1 MRIPHEIVID
11 QRKHKVLIDGLP
23 FIYPLAEEGA
33 RPEFRAN
40 GIGIVW
46 LPLICDRAT
55 FKADYQLGGVTYG
68 ETQPEKEQ
76 RPQA

>member
-1 MRIPHEIVID
+1 MRIPREIVVD
-11 QRKHKVLIDGLP
+11 QRSHKVLIDGLP
-23 FIYPLAEEGA
+23 FIYPLAEEGQ
-33 RPEFRAN
+33 RPEFHAN

-46 LPLICDRAT
+46 LLLICDRAT

-68 ETQPEKEQ
+68 ETQPAQEQ

>member
-1 MRIPHEIVID
+1 MRIPREIVID

-23 FIYPLAEEGA
+23 FIYPLAEEGP
-33 RPEFRAN
+33 RPEFHAN

-55 FKADYQLGGVTYG
+55 FKAGIEVGGRRAHG
-68 ETQPEKEQ
+68 QEQ
-76 RPQA
+76 SQASQRS